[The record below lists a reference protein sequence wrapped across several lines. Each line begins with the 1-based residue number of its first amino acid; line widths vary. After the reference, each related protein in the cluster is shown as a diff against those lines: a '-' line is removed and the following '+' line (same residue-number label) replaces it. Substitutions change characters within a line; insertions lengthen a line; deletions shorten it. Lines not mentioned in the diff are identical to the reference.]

1 MRIETVKVGVIE
13 LARKYQR
20 PDGSFQ
26 NIYIVPLKVGDDVF
40 AAESFM
46 TMESMERRGIVRGA
60 VGDADIDFRARTWT
74 RQNGEKNYQQ
84 QVTLR
89 NFTLANR
96 NLTAQ
101 AQEAEEPATDAQP
114 EGNAEMATADQSQL
128 DF

>member
-20 PDGSFQ
+20 PDGTFQ
-26 NIYIVPLKVGDDVF
+26 NIYIVPLKVGDDVL

-46 TMESMERRGIVRGA
+46 TIEGMERRGFVRGA

-74 RQNGEKNYQQ
+74 RQNGEKSYQQ

-89 NFTLANR
+89 NFSLANR
-96 NLTAQ
+96 NITAQ
-101 AQEAEEPATDAQP
+101 APSAEEPAQEASAEAGVEVAQ
-114 EGNAEMATADQSQL
+114 ADQSQL